1 MGAPLQDNKRSPT
14 RRSVS
19 DLITEQRKF
28 VCFVLMQQLV
38 AGFDRL
44 QTLRTT
50 VPSVKID
57 KLLLTAACPSTVNP
71 EEYSRDEEND
81 MRITLL
87 AV

>member
-1 MGAPLQDNKRSPT
+1 
-14 RRSVS
+14 
-19 DLITEQRKF
+19 
-28 VCFVLMQQLV
+28 MQQLV